1 MIKEYKV
8 DEAHYLS
15 SFQTHTIEKTQ
26 VYKKF
31 AEEDS
36 NDFYHYLDLLGL
48 TKIPDLIILPQ
59 VHHYYY
65 ESEDLINLKML
76 VNLKQLNYIKNLMSF
91 LYAIYHILPS
101 VSYFAGRFFVNEKQS
116 VFAARAQKLPNQIQG
131 RLEIKGSG
139 YASGMPFL
147 DRMHRLI
154 DFGAKRHLTKGSV
167 SFLLEEALFKV
178 MDMTEI
184 NGITYF
190 CARKV

>member
-1 MIKEYKV
+1 MIKDYKV

-15 SFQTHTIEKTQ
+15 SFQTDTVEKTQ

-31 AEEDS
+31 AEENS
-36 NDFYHYLDLLGL
+36 NDFYNYLDLLGL
-48 TKIPDLIILPQ
+48 TKIRDLIILPR

-65 ESEDLINLKML
+65 EAEDLKNLKLL

-101 VSYFAGRFFVNEKQS
+101 VSYFAGAFFVDEKQS
-116 VFAARAQKLPNQIQG
+116 LNTSTEQKHTKQFAGIFGKT
-131 RLEIKGSG
+131 
-139 YASGMPFL
+139 GMPLL
-147 DRMHRLI
+147 DRMHSLI

-178 MDMTEI
+178 LDMTEI
-184 NGITYF
+184 NGIIYF
-190 CARKV
+190 CARKI